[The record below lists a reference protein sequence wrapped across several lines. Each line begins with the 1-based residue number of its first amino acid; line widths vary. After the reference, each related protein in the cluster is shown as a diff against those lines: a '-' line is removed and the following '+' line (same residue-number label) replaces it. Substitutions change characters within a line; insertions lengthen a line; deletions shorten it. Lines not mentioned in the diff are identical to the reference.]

1 MYDNNNN
8 NNISQYT
15 SNYSTISNNN
25 TNNNNYNIKVCIRL
39 RPLLPHEDIEYWT
52 VNKEQNTISTTSQNK
67 IIDNIYQSQSFSF
80 DKIYLSSSNSQI
92 IYIENCQNIT
102 INLLKGINGSIFTYG
117 QTTSGKTFTMLGT
130 PESPGILPCVL
141 KDIFD
146 RISNN
151 NSNVN
156 TNENDDINN
165 NNNINTEEYD
175 SNIIHNNNRYS
186 IYITYIEIYN
196 EVIHDLL
203 SDKSNLKLVDDQNYN
218 GVIVS
223 EAEKIYIKSF
233 EEGIKLKDYGEENR
247 KYRDTLINEY
257 SSRSHTIFQIFVKQ
271 KKNINNNINN
281 NDNESGEIYSTLNLI
296 DLAGSEKI
304 NSKINSK
311 TETGNINKSLFVLAN
326 VINKLAERNNT
337 NNSNIHIPYRDS
349 KLTRLLSNCL
359 GGNSLIT
366 MIINISPSA
375 NNYFQTLSSLRFA
388 SRAKTVKLKPKVNEK
403 FSDKEL
409 LMIYKKQ
416 IEKYKKMIKNNNNNN
431 ENGINNKNSIYNS
444 NNVYNSNSIYNT
456 SAFNS
461 IYNENNNN
469 NNEYYENGSINKDE
483 YNNDN
488 NNNDINND
496 DYKMKYFRQVIE
508 NKRLKLENKN
518 LIKENENL
526 RYLTIN
532 SSTPRLPSTLN
543 ENYDN
548 NNNNNENN
556 FVSQFKNQIVNMIRN
571 SHNNNNNNYKDEI
584 LNNLNQIEIE
594 YQKQLE
600 TLQQFYLSKI
610 KNIQDKIINNNN
622 NNNNNY
628 ISNNSIQMTDFSN
641 NNNINNNNE
650 INDNN
655 NNINNNLDYLD
666 EIDTNIS
673 NNNNNIQSVK
683 NEYEIKENLISKLFK
698 EYINEIEEYYNNIIK
713 MNPEKS
719 KEINIEYNNKLNYIK
734 NLYDFKQ
741 NELETNFFNKLKT
754 ITYNNNNNNK

>member
-1 MYDNNNN
+1 MYDNN

-25 TNNNNYNIKVCIRL
+25 NTNNNYNIRVCIRL

-52 VNKEQNTISTTSQNK
+52 VNKDQNTISTTSQNK

-80 DKIYLSSSNSQI
+80 DKIYLPSSNSQI

-146 RISNN
+146 RINSN

-156 TNENDDINN
+156 TNENDINDNN
-165 NNNINTEEYD
+165 NFNTDEYD

-271 KKNINNNINN
+271 KKNINNVNN
-281 NDNESGEIYSTLNLI
+281 NDNEGGEIYSTLNLI

-326 VINKLAERNNT
+326 VINKLAERNN
-337 NNSNIHIPYRDS
+337 NNTNIHIPYRDS

-403 FSDKEL
+403 FSDREL

-416 IEKYKKMIKNNNNNN
+416 IEKYKKMIKNNNNNIGNNN

-444 NNVYNSNSIYNT
+444 NNTNNIYNSNSIYNS

-461 IYNENNNN
+461 IYNENNN
-469 NNEYYENGSINKDE
+469 EYYENGSVNKDE
-483 YNNDN
+483 YNN
-488 NNNDINND
+488 NNDNDNNND
-496 DYKMKYFRQVIE
+496 DYKMKYFRQVIA

-518 LIKENENL
+518 LLKENENL

-543 ENYDN
+543 EHND
-548 NNNNNENN
+548 NNNNENN
-556 FVSQFKNQIVNMIRN
+556 FIAQFKNQIINMIKN
-571 SHNNNNNNYKDEI
+571 SQNNNNNNYNNEI

-600 TLQQFYLSKI
+600 TLQQFYLTKI

-622 NNNNNY
+622 NNNY
-628 ISNNSIQMTDFSN
+628 LSNNSIQITEFSN

-650 INDNN
+650 INNN
-655 NNINNNLDYLD
+655 NNINNNIINNNLDYLD

-673 NNNNNIQSVK
+673 NNNNNIQSIK

-698 EYINEIEEYYNNIIK
+698 EYINDIEEYYNGIIK

-754 ITYNNNNNNK
+754 ITYNNNNNK